1 MLELRLAVVITVACL
16 VAEVAFAAEG
26 RDRDPRERQ
35 NQNWRRDAL
44 ENMRVA
50 AAPHLIAESEMSL
63 YRGAGFN
70 TMSVFDVE
78 GTNDSGTAWKFKS
91 EEQVRTETAFAR
103 DHGLPLILGMAV
115 EPYTPAITKNPHEFA
130 AMGVVANGSIP
141 PATDDAIRERIAL
154 WKQYGDDVLVGVFP
168 WYDDVFWQTV
178 DVDRQRHVYRLI
190 KDIAPDWYVFGMIG
204 EFGFNATDE
213 DVARYYDPNAFD
225 HLIVLMY
232 PFNVGADL
240 TGFPLDNIASSDPD
254 GDLTRYVDRF
264 VARMNERFFSH
275 LNRRQLILLVVQSF
289 YYTGE
294 PAGHIPRAMDVEIM
308 INRGNGRIRELAGQG
323 GNHSAAFFSWGE
335 KGSEPNGMT
344 QRPEWRGA
352 AHNVN
357 DQLAQDSARGFR
369 RGIVP

>member
-1 MLELRLAVVITVACL
+1 MLELRLVVVFTVVGL
-16 VAEVAFAAEG
+16 VAGVALAAEP

-35 NQNWRRDAL
+35 NENWRRDAL
-44 ENMRVA
+44 ENMHVA
-50 AAPHLIAESEMSL
+50 AGPHLIAESEIDL
-63 YRGAGFN
+63 YRAAGFN
-70 TMSVFDVE
+70 TMTVFDVE

-115 EPYTPAITKNPHEFA
+115 EPFTAAISKNPHEFA
-130 AMGVVANGSIP
+130 TTGIVVNGAIP
-141 PATDDAIRERIAL
+141 QATDNAIRERIAL
-154 WKQYGDDVLVGVFP
+154 WKQYGDDVLIGVFP

-190 KDIAPDWYVFGMIG
+190 KDMAPDWYVFGMIG

-213 DVARYYDPNAFD
+213 DVARYYDPDAFD

-232 PFNVGADL
+232 PFNVGAGV

-275 LNRRQLILLVVQSF
+275 LKRRQLILLVVQSF

-294 PAGHIPRAMDVEIM
+294 PAGHIPRAKDVEIM
-308 INRGNGRIRELAGQG
+308 VRRGNDRIRELAGQQF
-323 GNHSAAFFSWGE
+323 NHAAAFFSWGAQ
-335 KGSEPNGMT
+335 GCEPNGML
-344 QRPEWRGA
+344 QRPEWRIA
-352 AHNVN
+352 AQNVN
-357 DQLAQDSARGFR
+357 EQLEEAVRGFQ
-369 RGIVP
+369 RGIAP